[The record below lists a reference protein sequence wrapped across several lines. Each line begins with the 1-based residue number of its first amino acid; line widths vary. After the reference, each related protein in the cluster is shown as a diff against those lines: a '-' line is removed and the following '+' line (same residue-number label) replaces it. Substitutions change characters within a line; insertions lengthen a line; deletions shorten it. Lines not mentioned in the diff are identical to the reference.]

1 MKIKTGATAASWCL
15 AAACG
20 IDWRPQRYFL
30 PCMPQTI
37 LGSRCFNGAYEACA
51 QGEAGTKCWQ

>member
-20 IDWRPQRYFL
+20 INWRPQRYIL

-37 LGSRCFNGAYEACA
+37 PGSRRFNGAYETYA
-51 QGEAGTKCWQ
+51 QGEAGTERCQ